1 MIHYGDCLDVLRT
14 IEAGS
19 VNLCFAD
26 PPYNIG
32 IEYDQHNDLM
42 TRTDFLNWC
51 DCWIDSCVC
60 RLADDG
66 SMWVLIN
73 DEWVADFSALMRI
86 AGLKPRNW
94 VIWYETFGV
103 NCTNKFNRTKRH
115 LLYMT
120 KDPKRFTFNRAA
132 VTVPSAR
139 LAKYGDK
146 RANLAGKV
154 MDDVWTIPR
163 VCGTFKERIKGVP
176 TQLPLEL
183 LRRIVGCSS
192 NPGDLVVD
200 PFTGSGSTPVVCQEL
215 GRRFIGAELSAAYI
229 EIARKR
235 LADHAG
241 QSPALIP
248 LPSEQAAQAV

>member
-1 MIHYGDCLDVLRT
+1 MIHHGDCLDVLKT

-19 VNLCFAD
+19 VNLVFAD

-32 IEYDQHNDLM
+32 IKYDQHDDKMSDLEFM
-42 TRTDFLNWC
+42 HWC
-51 DCWIDSCVC
+51 DRWLFASIKT
-60 RLADDG
+60 LADDG

-73 DEWVADFSALMRI
+73 DERVSHIESSMRFL
-86 AGLKPRNW
+86 GLSPRNW

-103 NCTNKFNRTKRH
+103 NCTTKFNRTKRH

-132 VTVPSAR
+132 VTTPSAR

-146 RANLAGKV
+146 RANPAGKV
-154 MDDVWTIPR
+154 MDDVWIIPR

-200 PFTGSGSTPVVCQEL
+200 PFAGSGTTGVVCQEL
-215 GRRFIGAELSAAYI
+215 GRRFIGAELSAAYV
-229 EIARKR
+229 EIARAR
-235 LADHAG
+235 LA
-241 QSPALIP
+241 IP
-248 LPSEQAAQAV
+248 CPSASA

>member
-1 MIHYGDCLDVLRT
+1 LIHHGDCLEVLKT
-14 IEAGS
+14 IDADS
-19 VNLCFAD
+19 VNLVFAD

-32 IEYDQHNDLM
+32 IKYDRHDDKM
-42 TRTDFLNWC
+42 SPFEFSAWC
-51 DCWIDSCVC
+51 WRWLAAC
-60 RLADDG
+60 REVLADDG
-66 SMWVLIN
+66 SIWVLIN
-73 DEWVADFSALMRI
+73 DEQVSMIEGSMRAL
-86 AGLKPRNW
+86 AFTSRNW

-103 NCTNKFNRTKRH
+103 NCTTKFNRTKRH
-115 LLYMT
+115 LLYMV
-120 KDPKRFTFNRAA
+120 KDPKRFTFNREA

-163 VCGTFKERIKGVP
+163 VCGTFRERVKGVP

-200 PFTGSGSTPVVCQEL
+200 PFCGSGTTPVVCQEL
-215 GRRFIGAELSAAYI
+215 GRRFIGSELSAAYI

-235 LADHAG
+235 LLAAAG
-241 QSPALIP
+241 
-248 LPSEQAAQAV
+248 

>member
-1 MIHYGDCLDVLRT
+1 MIHHGDCLDFLRT

-19 VNLCFAD
+19 VNLVFAD

-32 IEYDQHNDLM
+32 VKYDQHDDVM
-42 TRTDFLNWC
+42 PPREYVAWC
-51 DCWIDSCVC
+51 AEWIKLSA
-60 RLADDG
+60 RKLAPDG
-66 SMWVLIN
+66 SIWVLIN
-73 DEWVADFSALMRI
+73 DEWASYFYQAMCT
-86 AGLKPRNW
+86 AGLNPRNW

-103 NCTNKFNRTKRH
+103 NCTTKFNRTKRH
-115 LLYMT
+115 LLYMV

-146 RANLAGKV
+146 RANPAGKV

-192 NPGDLVVD
+192 NPGDLVCD
-200 PFTGSGSTPVVCQEL
+200 PFTGSGTSAVVCQEL
-215 GRRFIGAELSAAYI
+215 GRRFIGSELSATYV
-229 EIARKR
+229 EIARAR
-235 LADHAG
+235 LLAAAG
-241 QSPALIP
+241 
-248 LPSEQAAQAV
+248 

>member
-1 MIHYGDCLDVLRT
+1 MIHNADCLQVLKA
-14 IEAGS
+14 IELGS
-19 VNLCFAD
+19 VNLVFAD

-32 IEYDQHNDLM
+32 VKYDQHGDTMAPGDYLS
-42 TRTDFLNWC
+42 WC
-51 DCWIDSCVC
+51 ESWIHFSSKA
-60 RLADDG
+60 LSPEG

-73 DEWVADFSALMRI
+73 DEWVADFKNIMEYW
-86 AGLKPRNW
+86 GLRLRNW
-94 VIWYETFGV
+94 VIWHETFGV

-146 RANLAGKV
+146 RANPAGKV

-200 PFTGSGSTPVVCQEL
+200 CFCGSGTTAVVCQEL
-215 GRRFIGAELSAAYI
+215 GRRFIGSELSAAYV
-229 EIARKR
+229 EIARAR
-235 LADHAG
+235 LLAAAG
-241 QSPALIP
+241 
-248 LPSEQAAQAV
+248 